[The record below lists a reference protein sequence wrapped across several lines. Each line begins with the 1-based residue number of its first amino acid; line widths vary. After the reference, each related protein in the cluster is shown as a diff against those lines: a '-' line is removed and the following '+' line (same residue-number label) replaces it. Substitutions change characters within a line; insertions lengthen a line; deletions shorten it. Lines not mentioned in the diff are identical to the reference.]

1 VVGEKIVND
10 PELPT
15 GVVVNIDNCELIV
28 EKMRERQ
35 REAYSA
41 AASASSSTKQSGRG
55 QTSADKKR
63 RAGGKSGH
71 GGGAAPDIDEMLSRC
86 TYELMGVENMTL
98 EDNSFDLCLDK
109 GCLGA
114 HTTIR
119 HTRHTTHNT
128 RHDTTHNTTHARRT
142 QSSLTALL

>member
-1 VVGEKIVND
+1 MVGEKIVND

-15 GVVVNIDNCELIV
+15 GVTVVNIDNCELIV

-41 AASASSSTKQSGRG
+41 AASASSSAKQSGRG

-114 HTTIR
+114 HTTYTTHTPHTTRHAR
-119 HTRHTTHNT
+119 HT
-128 RHDTTHNTTHARRT
+128 HDTHSH
-142 QSSLTALL
+142 S

>member
-1 VVGEKIVND
+1 MVGEKIVND

-15 GVVVNIDNCELIV
+15 GVTVVNIDNCELIV

-41 AASASSSTKQSGRG
+41 AASASTTKPSGRG

-63 RAGGKSGH
+63 RAAGKSGH

-109 GCLGA
+109 GCLGV

-119 HTRHTTHNT
+119 HTRRT
-128 RHDTTHNTTHARRT
+128 HDTRT
-142 QSSLTALL
+142 PHTISN